1 MSWRCCWLGWC
12 CTLLLSSGQLA
23 ATGAMP
29 AAEQP
34 CVLVAHLNESSDNVA
49 GQQTQLPRWFDLHRR
64 LLLLLTDTAGC
75 RLRVV
80 GSPWPR
86 SLALLQQGQIDL
98 MLTMSYTE
106 QRNQFADFIGAHYL
120 EESVLV
126 LRKDLLAKVKQLAD
140 IRLLPGQIGVLR
152 DAYYGE
158 QFAQLA
164 QDQQI
169 QPFLLY
175 ANSLTQKLNMLKKQ
189 RVLGMIEDKTQFL
202 EWSRREPALAA
213 GYQIALILH
222 QAPVYIVA
230 SRHSVP
236 APLRQKLRQAWQ
248 QVYGGPAHLAI
259 LAEFGWSLP

>member
-12 CTLLLSSGQLA
+12 CTLLLSSGQVA
-23 ATGAMP
+23 ATGVLP

-34 CVLVAHLNESSDNVA
+34 CVLVAHLNESADNVA

-75 RLRVV
+75 HLRVV

-86 SLALLQQGQIDL
+86 SLALLKQGQIDL

-106 QRNQFADFIGAHYL
+106 QRNQFADFIGVHYL

-126 LRKDLLAKVKQLAD
+126 LRKDLIAQVKQLAD
-140 IRLLPGQIGVLR
+140 IRFLPGQIGVLR

-158 QFAQLA
+158 QFAKLA
-164 QDQQI
+164 QDKQI

-213 GYQIALILH
+213 DYQIAFILH

-230 SRHSVP
+230 SRRSVP
-236 APLRQKLRQAWQ
+236 APVRQKLHQAWQ
-248 QVYGGPAHLAI
+248 QVYAGQQHLAI